1 MLRRRIFENENI
13 EIKSIG
19 EYSKYMITT
28 KKSTNGVLVFD
39 NKLGVVPLVIIVKA
53 LEQTNKTS
61 GAIIAMNFQGADNYT
76 LVNYKNPSK
85 TISKT
90 YSYNIATLNTIEIP
104 ASGSGYPFDDNIN
117 YEITLLGN

>member
-28 KKSTNGVLVFD
+28 KKSTNGVLVF
-39 NKLGVVPLVIIVKA
+39 NNELGVVPLVIIVKA
-53 LEQTNKTS
+53 LEQTNNSS
-61 GAIIAMNFQGADNYT
+61 GAIIAMNCQGAEGYSASC
-76 LVNYKNPSK
+76 YKAGN
-85 TISKT
+85 TITPKS
-90 YSYNIATLNTIEIP
+90 YSYNIATLTTIEIP
-104 ASGSGYPFDDNIN
+104 AQGSGVAWDDNIN